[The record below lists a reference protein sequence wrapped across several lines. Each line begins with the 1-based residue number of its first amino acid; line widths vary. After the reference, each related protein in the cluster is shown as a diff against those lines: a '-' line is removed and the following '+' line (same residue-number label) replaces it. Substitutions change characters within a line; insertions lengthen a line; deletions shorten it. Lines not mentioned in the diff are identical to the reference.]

1 MSKTGI
7 TEKKDKNFSEWYTQI
22 VLKAELID
30 YSSVK
35 GFIIL
40 REYGYSIWEN
50 IQAILNKKF
59 KENGTKNAYFPS
71 LIPETLLNKDD
82 AIGILFS

>member
-1 MSKTGI
+1 MSETGI

-50 IQAILNKKF
+50 IQNILNKKF
-59 KENGTKNAYFPS
+59 K
-71 LIPETLLNKDD
+71 
-82 AIGILFS
+82 